1 LVSGAISLGID
12 RAEAGMLIRHWCLM
26 RALSTGTTV
35 ERRRYGSVA
44 LDAGQRSELSLARV
58 DICRYHRCMPD
69 VLIRDLS
76 AEDLARLD
84 AHAARQGLSRTE
96 YLRRRLREDAARVD
110 APVAVSDLERFAE
123 RFGDLEDPEVMRQ
136 AWS

>member
-1 LVSGAISLGID
+1 MVWGWLGWGGGRGNRGAHQALVPDEGAIGWD
-12 RAEAGMLIRHWCLM
+12 C
-26 RALSTGTTV
+26 V
-35 ERRRYGSVA
+35 ERRRYGSA
-44 LDAGQRSELSLARV
+44 TLDAGQYSELPLARV
-58 DICRYHRCMPD
+58 DICRYHRRMPD
-69 VLIRDLS
+69 VLIRDLP